1 MMYLWNAKT
10 REKRLFATA
19 PDVGGWVDY
28 PPDKAEKLGK
38 ARPAATGRDRNAV
51 IADIEAL
58 GGEVDR
64 RKSTERLE
72 AELAAL
78 LGG

>member
-1 MMYLWNAKT
+1 MLYLWNEKT
-10 REKRLFATA
+10 GEKRLFESA

-38 ARPAATGRDRNAV
+38 EARPGRDRNAV
-51 IADIEAL
+51 IAGIEAL

-72 AELAAL
+72 AELAAML
-78 LGG
+78 ER